1 MTLETILGSLAAMLT
16 TASFLPQAW
25 NIYKTKDTEAI
36 SLWMYIIYSIGVFL
50 WVAYGILIQSWPMVI
65 ANAVTMAISL
75 WILWM
80 KMGHK

>member
-16 TASFLPQAW
+16 TASFLPQAC

-36 SLWMYIIYSIGVFL
+36 SLWMYIIYSVGVFL
-50 WVAYGILIQSWPMVI
+50 WVVYGILIQSWPMVI
-65 ANAVTMAISL
+65 ANAVTIAISL